1 MSIYDKLDFE
11 KGNGLI
17 PAVVIDHETGR
28 PLMLGYIS
36 RESLEKTFESGRVT
50 FFSRSRKELWL
61 KGETSGNYLSFV
73 SVHPDCDGDAVVIYA
88 KPAGPVCHTGS
99 YSCFEGVEKIGSKES
114 FLYILERI
122 INNRKEEL
130 PENSYTAKLFQK
142 GIPRIAQKTGEEAV
156 ETVIAAMKQD
166 RGELISEAADLLY
179 HLTVLLTASGIS
191 LAEVEN
197 KLRDRHVEK

>member
-1 MSIYDKLDFE
+1 MNIYDKLDFS

-17 PAVVIDHETGR
+17 PAMVIDHETKS

-50 FFSRSRKELWL
+50 FFSRSRNELWL

-73 SVHPDCDGDAVVIYA
+73 SVHPDCDGDAVVIYVR
-88 KPAGPVCHTGS
+88 PAGPVCHTGS
-99 YSCFEGVEKIGSKES
+99 YSCFEGTETLAQGES
-114 FLYILERI
+114 FLYTLEKI
-122 INNRKEEL
+122 IGKRKEEL
-130 PENSYTAKLFQK
+130 PDNSYTAKLFGK

-166 RGELISEAADLLY
+166 REELISEAADLLY
-179 HLTVLLTASGIS
+179 HLTVLLAASGVS
-191 LAEVEN
+191 LADVES
-197 KLRDRHVEK
+197 KLRERHR